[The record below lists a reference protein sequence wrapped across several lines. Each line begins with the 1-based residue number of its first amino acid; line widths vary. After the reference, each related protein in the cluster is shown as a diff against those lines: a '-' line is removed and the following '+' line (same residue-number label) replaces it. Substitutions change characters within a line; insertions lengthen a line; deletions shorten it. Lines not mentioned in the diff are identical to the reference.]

1 VFRLLK
7 EAQIIENKIEY
18 GDASGEEDWK
28 LCLRHC
34 IDCEYSEKAE
44 KMIGV

>member
-28 LCLRHC
+28 LCLRYC
-34 IDCEYSEKAE
+34 IDWEYSEELK
-44 KMIGV
+44 K